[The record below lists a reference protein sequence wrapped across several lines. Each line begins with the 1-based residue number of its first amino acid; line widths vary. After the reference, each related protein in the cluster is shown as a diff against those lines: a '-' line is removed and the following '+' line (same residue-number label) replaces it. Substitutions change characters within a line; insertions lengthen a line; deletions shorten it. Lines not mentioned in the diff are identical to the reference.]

1 MAARFGGH
9 FSVAAFDFL
18 LATRCILSKPASQDL
33 FVLLHPCPPAA
44 RLGLIALLGTLKR
57 NPMEYWSADF
67 FREPIPELRLPF
79 TEAFLVHDPASIKH
93 FLVDD
98 AGNYRKDPINDASSR
113 QVSPMGS

>member
-9 FSVAAFDFL
+9 FSAAAFDFL

-57 NPMEYWSADF
+57 NPF
-67 FREPIPELRLPF
+67 PELRLPF

-93 FLVDD
+93 VLVDD